1 MAYLSFIDDDEAW
14 KLNDHSCSTT
24 YLKKLV
30 VVDDKGRQ
38 HLKTLQFCK
47 CEVEA
52 VRLIR
57 FNLWPS
63 STKFPNVAFHFD
75 FMRWLCG
82 LLLESSVS
90 FKSFCSA
97 LDAWTSK
104 HMKTYIHHPVKDLY
118 KVLVGGT
125 ADEFRHFIYQM
136 ENIHDDGS
144 KCPACYEDS
153 PSLISL
159 LEQRI

>member
-1 MAYLSFIDDDEAW
+1 
-14 KLNDHSCSTT
+14 
-24 YLKKLV
+24 
-30 VVDDKGRQ
+30 
-38 HLKTLQFCK
+38 
-47 CEVEA
+47 
-52 VRLIR
+52 
-57 FNLWPS
+57 
-63 STKFPNVAFHFD
+63 
-75 FMRWLCG
+75 MRWLCG

-97 LDAWTSK
+97 LDAWTSN

-159 LEQRI
+159 LEQRM